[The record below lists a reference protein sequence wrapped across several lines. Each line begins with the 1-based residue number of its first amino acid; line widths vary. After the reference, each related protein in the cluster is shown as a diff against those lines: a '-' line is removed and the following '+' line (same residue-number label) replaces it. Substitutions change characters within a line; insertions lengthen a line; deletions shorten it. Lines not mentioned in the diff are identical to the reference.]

1 MNPHAEPP
9 ASLQGMFRTLWVH
22 RQLIARMSRREVIG
36 RYRGS
41 ALGLVWSFLT
51 PLFMLAIYT
60 FVFSVVFKARWGT
73 EEESRTQFAVVLFA
87 GLIVHSIFAEVINR
101 APQLVLGN
109 VNYVKKVVFPLEILP
124 VIQLVTAFFHGLVSV
139 VVLLVAKLV
148 FTGSV
153 PFTALFFPVVILPLL
168 ILILGLSWALASL
181 GVFARDVGQTI
192 VLITSV
198 MLFMSPVFFPIQSLP
213 DYLQPWMQLNPLT
226 FIIEQVREVLVWG
239 RQPQWF
245 GLFVYGLF
253 ALAVSWLGFA
263 WFQKTRKGFA
273 DVL

>member
-22 RQLIARMSRREVIG
+22 RQLIARMSQREVIG

-51 PLFMLAIYT
+51 PLFMLTIYT

-73 EEESRTQFAVVLFA
+73 GEESRTQFAVILFA
-87 GLIVHSIFAEVINR
+87 GLIVHSLFAEVINR

-124 VIQLVTAFFHGLVSV
+124 VIQLAAASFHGLVSV
-139 VVLLVAKLV
+139 VVLLVAKLL

-153 PFTALFFPVVILPLL
+153 PATVFFFPVVILPLL
-168 ILILGLSWALASL
+168 VLILGLSWGLASL

-192 VLITSV
+192 GLITSV

-213 DYLQPWMQLNPLT
+213 ESLQPWMRLNPLT

-239 RQPQWF
+239 HQPQWF
-245 GLFVYGLF
+245 GLLLYWLI
-253 ALAVSWLGFA
+253 ALVVAWLGFA